1 MIETLTTY
9 PFFMKKIEC
18 FQLTNLTI
26 TLLSCPLLFLESGRD
41 RSSGFISTPESL
53 QLLITVF
60 SRSLSEMLFGM
71 RDISTSYLNVLY
83 YHFGVSYSLT
93 QFGSY
98 FL

>member
-9 PFFMKKIEC
+9 PLFVKKIEY

-41 RSSGFISTPESL
+41 RSSGSISTPESL

-60 SRSLSEMLFGM
+60 SRSSEMLLVCLISPRRFCSYIASPSP
-71 RDISTSYLNVLY
+71 DIFEDKL
-83 YHFGVSYSLT
+83 HFPPIYG
-93 QFGSY
+93 
-98 FL
+98 

>member
-9 PFFMKKIEC
+9 PFFMKKMEC

-41 RSSGFISTPESL
+41 RSSGISTPESL

-83 YHFGVSYSLT
+83 YHFGVSYSLA
-93 QFGSY
+93 
-98 FL
+98 